1 MLVIGTVVGTLF
13 IGTLLG
19 LRFKVFVLVPAI
31 LIAACLII
39 ATSDGLKA
47 IAFTIFASAVTL
59 QIGYALGLV
68 VLVLAAQYLW
78 ARNKP
83 RYPFS
88 KIEARWDAVFL
99 KRTSAPIGS
108 FLV

>member
-1 MLVIGTVVGTLF
+1 MLVIGTFGTLF

-31 LIAACLII
+31 LIVACVII
-39 ATSDGLKA
+39 ATGDGLKA

-59 QIGYALGLV
+59 QIGYALGLAV
-68 VLVLAAQYLW
+68 RVLAAQYLW

-83 RYPFS
+83 RYRFS
-88 KIEARWDAVFL
+88 KSRRVGTLFC
-99 KRTSAPIGS
+99 
-108 FLV
+108 